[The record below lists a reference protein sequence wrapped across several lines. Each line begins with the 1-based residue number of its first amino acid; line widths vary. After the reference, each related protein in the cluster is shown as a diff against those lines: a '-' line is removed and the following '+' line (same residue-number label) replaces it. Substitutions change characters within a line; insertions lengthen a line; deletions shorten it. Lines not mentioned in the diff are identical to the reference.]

1 MAGNTHEWT
10 QSVFDSQRVEL
21 RIEDLL
27 KNEIDTFRMIV
38 YHHILRVV
46 VRGGG
51 WRSPGSQC
59 ATHYRG
65 FADLDRRNNQI
76 GFRLVRLL

>member
-10 QSVFDSQRVEL
+10 QSMFNNPES
-21 RIEDLL
+21 RIENRRFIE
-27 KNEIDTFRMIV
+27 KEIDTLSDDSIPP
-38 YHHILRVV
+38 HLRVV

-59 ATHYRG
+59 TTHYRG